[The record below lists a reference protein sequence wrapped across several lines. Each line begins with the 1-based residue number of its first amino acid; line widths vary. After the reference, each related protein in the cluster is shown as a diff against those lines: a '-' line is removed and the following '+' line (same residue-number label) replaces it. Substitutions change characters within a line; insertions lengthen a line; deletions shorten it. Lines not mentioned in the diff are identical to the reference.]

1 MARDFYQL
9 FETAAGVA
17 AIGWNGVGV
26 TSFRLP
32 AAGAR
37 ETEHSLLGRLPG
49 AVRVAPPPEVQAVI
63 AAAVRY
69 FAGERVDFCAV
80 PIDPAVQ
87 DQAFAGIYRI
97 VRALGWGETT
107 TYGAVAAALG
117 HGPEYARDVG
127 LAMARNSVPLIVP
140 CHRVTAAGGRIGG
153 FSAPGGSQ
161 SKAAMLELEG
171 VVPPAVAE
179 APAQRG
185 FEF

>member
-9 FETAAGVA
+9 FETAAGIA

-32 AAGAR
+32 AAQAR
-37 ETEHSLLGRLPG
+37 ETERSLLNRLPG
-49 AVRVAPPPEVQAVI
+49 AARVAPPPEVRAVI
-63 AAAVRY
+63 DMAVRY
-69 FAGERVDFCAV
+69 FAGERIDFTGV
-80 PIDPAVQ
+80 PVDPAVQ
-87 DQAFAGIYRI
+87 DAEFADIYRR

-107 TYGAVAAALG
+107 TYGAVAQALG

-127 LAMARNSVPLIVP
+127 QAMARNPVPLIVP